1 MNLLK
6 ALFGGKEENP
16 EEEQTQK
23 KEKDFDVLKYD
34 GIRALNMNQ
43 VDYAVKCLNAALG
56 IKEDLETREYLA
68 QALLHRDELMPA
80 YQEYRKLAEAEPD
93 NLKVWLMIAHVTY
106 MMEDYGAMADACEK
120 AMLIDDKNAE
130 AAYQYARASIGQD
143 DLTNGISMATKAIS
157 LNPKYVDAYLLR
169 AKTEIQVKDYE
180 SADEDIKWLEQNV
193 EPNEDVLLTKARLE
207 KAKGNM
213 DSCIKCY
220 GDVIE
225 LNPFSIDAYRGRSEA
240 KAENG
245 DKTGAEEDAQK
256 ALELNPEEAKDED
269 IEQKT
274 REAYRNNNPFG
285 LG

>member
-1 MNLLK
+1 MNILK

-16 EEEQTQK
+16 EEEQKQK

-43 VDYAVKCLNAALG
+43 ADYAVKCLNAALE
-56 IKEDLETREYLA
+56 IKDDLETREYLA

-207 KAKGNM
+207 KAKGDIN
-213 DSCIKCY
+213 SCIKCY